1 VTEDPLIDIVIPNR
15 NKVAFLP
22 RTLTSLFAQTETRWR
37 AIAIDG
43 DSTDGSREMLLAAAE
58 KDPRFTVRTA
68 KPASVSGL
76 SLYRSWNHGLMHVR
90 APYFAVLTSDDLW
103 EPDWLR
109 NALGALRDSPVA
121 VAVAA
126 RAVYINADDEIKGP
140 TDACR
145 QFEASFFFDGR
156 ERRTLGSK
164 ACALRALLLGPI
176 FSTIHSMVFC
186 SEILKDGVLF
196 SEDVGYL
203 ADLEYYLH
211 ACLRGDVIYDNS
223 FTALFRVYST
233 QESSKATGPLVS
245 RLWRKVVIRNRALV
259 AQQIGIPEEEIVE
272 ATEEILAR
280 HSFIMTK
287 PDRMTFRT
295 SKAKALWRMAK
306 ASFRSPRL
314 ACEYLRCRCSRD
326 RFLTDP
332 ATAIAMKLSARHGFN

>member
-1 VTEDPLIDIVIPNR
+1 
-15 NKVAFLP
+15 VAFLP
-22 RTLTSLFAQTETRWR
+22 RTLSSLLAQTETRWR

-58 KDPRFTVRTA
+58 QDPRFTVRTA
-68 KPASVSGL
+68 KPASITGL

-90 APYFAVLTSDDLW
+90 APYFAILTSDDLW

-109 NALGALRDSPVA
+109 NALSALRDSPVA
-121 VAVAA
+121 VAFAS
-126 RAVYINADDEIKGP
+126 RAVFIDADDEIKGP

-145 QFEASFFFDGR
+145 QFEASFFLNSRG
-156 ERRTLGSK
+156 RRTLGSK

-186 SEILKDGVLF
+186 SEILKEGVLF

-211 ACLRGDVIYDNS
+211 VCLRGDVVYDSN
-223 FTALFRVYST
+223 FTARFRIYAT
-233 QESSKATGPLVS
+233 QESSKASGPLIS
-245 RLWRKVVIRNRALV
+245 QLWRKVVMRNRDLV

-287 PDRMTFRT
+287 PDRTTLRT

-306 ASFRSPRL
+306 ASLRSPRL
-314 ACEYLRCRCSRD
+314 AWEYLRCRCSRD
-326 RFLTDP
+326 RFLTEP
-332 ATAIAMKLSARHGFN
+332 ATAIAVKLSARHGLN